1 LSKKETEETK
11 SEKIQKVAKKIKRIF
26 KDLDENKKK
35 LVDPLVEKA
44 AFMSVTLD
52 ELQETINDEGCVSE
66 YKNGENQFGTKK
78 SPEVEIYLNM
88 SKNYAAIIKQLT
100 DLVPAAKRKNSKLEE
115 LKKKK

>member
-1 LSKKETEETK
+1 MSKKETEETK

-26 KDLDENKKK
+26 KDLDKNKKK

-52 ELQETINDEGCVSE
+52 ELQETINYEGCVSE

>member
-1 LSKKETEETK
+1 MSKKETEETK
-11 SEKIQKVAKKIKRIF
+11 LEKIQKEAKRLKRIF
-26 KDLDENKKK
+26 KNLDENKKK
-35 LVDPLVEKA
+35 LVAPLIDKA

-100 DLVPAAKRKNSKLEE
+100 ELVPPAKRKNSKLAE
-115 LKKKK
+115 LKK

>member
-1 LSKKETEETK
+1 MPKEKVELSKF
-11 SEKIQKVAKKIKRIF
+11 EKIRKESNRIKKIF

-35 LVDPLVEKA
+35 LVTPLIDKA

-52 ELQETINDEGCVSE
+52 ELQEKINDEGCVSE

-88 SKNYAAIIKQLT
+88 SKNYANIIKQLT
-100 DLVPAAKRKNSKLEE
+100 ELVPASKRKNSKLEE
-115 LKKKK
+115 LKKRK